1 MGSGAKSYMRKGFL
15 IYEEMRK
22 YFTIYEEAVNHIS
35 LCTPIPLNFLL
46 DVKNFL
52 FFFISVLCRG
62 FPAHLYDYFW
72 PVLCATCEDEPATPF
87 FLGACRMYACLSHRL
102 QEWGLITYVAI
113 GAVFSLRI
121 YQSTIQSER
130 RQNSWTKSRQKSSEF
145 SSLQFTCTALL

>member
-22 YFTIYEEAVNHIS
+22 YFTIYEEAVSHIS

-46 DVKNFL
+46 YEEIFI

-72 PVLCATCEDEPATPF
+72 PVLCATCEDEPATPLS
-87 FLGACRMYACLSHRL
+87 LGAYRMSICLSFL
-102 QEWGLITYVAI
+102 
-113 GAVFSLRI
+113 
-121 YQSTIQSER
+121 
-130 RQNSWTKSRQKSSEF
+130 
-145 SSLQFTCTALL
+145 